1 MLNRRDFLLSSS
13 SLILLSLMTGCS
25 QQEILEIFFLK
36 QSIPPQLIASF
47 HKQFNNAKTISFKP
61 KNNVEDLFKLLQS
74 WQEKKILEKKKFS
87 LPSINLR
94 EKKERIGDLISISN
108 YWLSQAVNTNLIE
121 AINTDKVPL
130 FNQLPEMFKNIA
142 ILSIDESLASN
153 NLIWGVPY
161 RYGFAM
167 IAYREDKLKKI
178 NFMPKSWQDLT
189 TKKELKNYI
198 SLLDNPREIIGLT
211 LKKMGYSYNEKNIEK
226 IPELKSELT
235 TLHKQVKFYDSTNYL
250 QPLILG
256 DTWVA
261 VGWSSDILPIIKNYP
276 NIKAVIPSEG
286 TSLWADLWVKPKNN
300 NDNDSLIY
308 DWINFCLQPN
318 SVKQIS
324 LFSKASSPLLLTLNK
339 SELPK
344 DIINNNLIYP
354 SLDILNKSEFI
365 NPLAKEIE
373 QKYLDLWKEIRNN

>member
-1 MLNRRDFLLSSS
+1 MLNRRDFLLSS

-25 QQEILEIFFLK
+25 QQEILEIFYLK

-47 HKQFNNAKTISFKP
+47 HKQFNKAKTISFKP
-61 KNNVEDLFKLLQS
+61 QNNIEDLFKLLES
-74 WQEKKILEKKKFS
+74 WQGKQIPENTKFS
-87 LPSINLR
+87 LPSLNFWQ
-94 EKKERIGDLISISN
+94 KKERIGDLISISN
-108 YWLSQAVNTNLIE
+108 YWLSQAVNNNLIE
-121 AINTDKVPL
+121 AINTDKITL
-130 FNQLPEMFKNIA
+130 FNQLPDIFKNIVTVD
-142 ILSIDESLASN
+142 IDKPLESN
-153 NLIWGVPY
+153 NLTWGVPY

-178 NFMPKSWQDLT
+178 NFTPKSWQDLT

-211 LKKMGYSYNEKNIEK
+211 LKKMGYSYNEKNIEQ

-235 TLHKQVKFYDSTNYL
+235 ALHKQVKFYDSTNYL

-261 VGWSSDILPIIKNYP
+261 VGWSSDILPIVKNYP

-300 NDNDSLIY
+300 NKDNDNLIY
-308 DWINFCLQPN
+308 DWINFCLEPN

-339 SELPK
+339 AQLPK

-354 SLDILNKSEFI
+354 SLDLISKSEFI
-365 NPLAKEIE
+365 TPLSKEIE